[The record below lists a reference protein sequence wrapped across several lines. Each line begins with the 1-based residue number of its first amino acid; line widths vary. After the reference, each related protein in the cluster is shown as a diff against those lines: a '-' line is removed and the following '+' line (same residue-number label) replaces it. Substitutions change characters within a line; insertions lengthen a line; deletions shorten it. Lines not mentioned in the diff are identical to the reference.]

1 MVIRVMCAPHRR
13 IDVNKMRKVG
23 LLAAAA
29 MLSFGIVGIGA
40 PANAYDTTWGCPTC
54 LRVGHHQ

>member
-1 MVIRVMCAPHRR
+1 
-13 IDVNKMRKVG
+13 VNKMRKVG

-29 MLSFGIVGIGA
+29 MLSFGIVGVGA
-40 PANAYDTTWGCPTC
+40 PANAMDTTWGCPTC